1 MLCIMLEQTVS
12 LYALQ
17 QQRKIQGLCS
27 QTENIFYDIC
37 KAYQSWLSLKYK
49 HIMFTYQDQSFTNI
63 TQKRFIAH
71 IQCQ

>member
-37 KAYQSWLSLKYK
+37 KACQS
-49 HIMFTYQDQSFTNI
+49 
-63 TQKRFIAH
+63 
-71 IQCQ
+71 